1 MVRIINRFESIM
13 NSLDEII
20 HNKNDSELMG
30 ILTQLLEPNN
40 VLFLLLLADVLLVYF
55 SQLIDFQCS
64 YKQETLCL
72 KLLMFKRYIW
82 K

>member
-1 MVRIINRFESIM
+1 M

-20 HNKNDSELMG
+20 HKNDSELMG

-40 VLFLLLLADVLLVYF
+40 VLFLLLLADVLLVYC

-64 YKQETLCL
+64 YKQETLYL
-72 KLLMFKRYIW
+72 KVLIFKRYIW